1 MDLRDCIYHHL
12 KELVAIPSI
21 SNTKEESLAADYLA
35 KSLAEQDYFRANPG
49 LCGQFPIEGDPLG
62 RTVAYG
68 LVRGNGRR
76 TVILTGHY
84 DVVDTEEYGEFRKY
98 AYDVE
103 AWKNASGPEL
113 EGLLEM
119 LTPEA
124 REDFCSGEWLFGRG
138 VNDMKGGLAVGLAV
152 TGWFGGRV
160 LEGRGLEGN
169 ILFLSVPDEE
179 AYSAGM
185 RGAVP
190 LFVDL
195 ARRYDLDYACLLDLE
210 PCFDEGGGQ
219 QVFIGSVGKML
230 PAVLVQGAK
239 AHVVEAFKG
248 LNAVGVLARLFLETE
263 LAPEFAEVCEGELC
277 PPPTWFN
284 LRDRKEGYDVSV
296 PLRAG
301 GYMSVLG
308 FQKTAETLMERLVEL
323 GRKAFSEYLARM
335 EGQRLAL
342 EEMQGGGED
351 GAEAVRNCGSGI
363 ADSAETAGKWGSSV
377 ADGAEAVRNCGSGA
391 ADSAEAVGD
400 CGSGLDDRGE
410 HCGSA
415 AYGAEIPGGRPS
427 GVPCETVPPYSVLEY
442 RELADYCVGK
452 YGSEAFADWQR
463 EQQREAGEMIRAG
476 RWSYPQATLELM
488 DRLLTWSKIT
498 APVMVLSYAP
508 PYYPAYH
515 SDHLPGRAGAGS
527 ALFDLLAR
535 AAAGYGV
542 RLEKGNYFCGI
553 SDLSYCGG
561 GEGPGLEGYAANSP
575 MWGGLYSMDSEAM
588 KQFCAPALLF
598 GPVGRDAHQMGER
611 VKAASLLEEVPSVL
625 IKFIEQMFAN
635 GGEI

>member
-1 MDLRDCIYHHL
+1 MDLRECIYHHL

-98 AYDVE
+98 AYDVD

-351 GAEAVRNCGSGI
+351 GAEVAGDCGSGI
-363 ADSAETAGKWGSSV
+363 ADSAE
-377 ADGAEAVRNCGSGA
+377 A
-391 ADSAEAVGD
+391 AGD

-415 AYGAEIPGGRPS
+415 AYGAELPGGRPS
-427 GVPCETVPPYSVLEY
+427 VVPCETVPPYSVLEY

-527 ALFDLLAR
+527 ALFDLLDL

>member
-1 MDLRDCIYHHL
+1 MDLRECIYHHL

-210 PCFDEGGGQ
+210 PCFDEGGRQ

-351 GAEAVRNCGSGI
+351 GAEAV
-363 ADSAETAGKWGSSV
+363 
-377 ADGAEAVRNCGSGA
+377 
-391 ADSAEAVGD
+391 GD
-400 CGSGLDDRGE
+400 CGSGMDDRGG
-410 HCGSA
+410 HYGSA
-415 AYGAEIPGGRPS
+415 AYGAELPGGRPS

-463 EQQREAGEMIRAG
+463 EQQRAAGEMIRAG

-527 ALFDLLAR
+527 ALFDLLDR

-575 MWGGLYSMDSEAM
+575 MWGGLYSMDSKAM

>member
-1 MDLRDCIYHHL
+1 MH
-12 KELVAIPSI
+12 
-21 SNTKEESLAADYLA
+21 
-35 KSLAEQDYFRANPG
+35 
-49 LCGQFPIEGDPLG
+49 

-351 GAEAVRNCGSGI
+351 GAEVAGDCGSGI
-363 ADSAETAGKWGSSV
+363 ADSAE
-377 ADGAEAVRNCGSGA
+377 A
-391 ADSAEAVGD
+391 AGD

-415 AYGAEIPGGRPS
+415 AYGAELPGGRPS
-427 GVPCETVPPYSVLEY
+427 VVPCETVPPYSVLEY

-575 MWGGLYSMDSEAM
+575 MWGGLYSMDSKAM

>member
-1 MDLRDCIYHHL
+1 MDIRECIYHHL

-35 KSLAEQDYFRANPG
+35 KRLAEQDYFRANPG

-62 RTVAYG
+62 RTLAYG

-124 REDFCSGEWLFGRG
+124 RADFCSGEWLFGRG

-152 TGWFGGRV
+152 TEWFGGRAA
-160 LEGRGLEGN
+160 EDGGLDGN

-210 PCFDEGGGQ
+210 PCFDEGGRQ
-219 QVFIGSVGKML
+219 PVFIGSVGKML

-248 LNAVGVLARLFLETE
+248 LNAVGVLAQLFLETE

-308 FQKTAETLMERLVEL
+308 FEKTAETLIERLVGL
-323 GRKAFSEYLARM
+323 GRKAFAEYLARM
-335 EGQRLAL
+335 EGQRRAL
-342 EEMQGGGED
+342 EEMQGGGGD
-351 GAEAVRNCGSGI
+351 GAEAAGNCGSGM
-363 ADSAETAGKWGSSV
+363 
-377 ADGAEAVRNCGSGA
+377 
-391 ADSAEAVGD
+391 
-400 CGSGLDDRGE
+400 DDRGG

-415 AYGAEIPGGRPS
+415 AYGAEIPGGCPS
-427 GVPCETVPPYSVLEY
+427 GVPCETIPPYSVLEY
-442 RELADYCVGK
+442 RELADYCAGK

-515 SDHLPGRAGAGS
+515 SDHLPGRAGAGTDI
-527 ALFDLLAR
+527 FDQLAR

-542 RLEKGNYFCGI
+542 QLEKGNYFCGI

-561 GEGPGLEGYAANSP
+561 GEGPGLTGYAANSP

-588 KQFCAPALLF
+588 KQFGVPALLF

-611 VKAASLLEEVPSVL
+611 VKAVSLLEEVPSVL

-635 GGEI
+635 GAKI

>member
-1 MDLRDCIYHHL
+1 MDLRECIYHHL

-335 EGQRLAL
+335 EGQRRAL
-342 EEMQGGGED
+342 EEMRGGGED
-351 GAEAVRNCGSGI
+351 GAEAAGNCGSGM
-363 ADSAETAGKWGSSV
+363 
-377 ADGAEAVRNCGSGA
+377 
-391 ADSAEAVGD
+391 
-400 CGSGLDDRGE
+400 DDRGG

-415 AYGAEIPGGRPS
+415 AYGVEIPGGRPS
-427 GVPCETVPPYSVLEY
+427 GVPGETVPPYSVLEY

>member
-1 MDLRDCIYHHL
+1 MDIRTRIYGHLRD
-12 KELVAIPSI
+12 LVAIPSI
-21 SNTKEESLAADYLA
+21 SNTEEERGAADYLA
-35 KSLAEQDYFRANPG
+35 ESLAGQAYFRANPR
-49 LCGQFPIEGDPLG
+49 LCGRFPIAGDPLG

-103 AWKNASGPEL
+103 AWKRAEGAEL

-119 LTPEA
+119 LTPGA
-124 REDFCSGEWLFGRG
+124 REDLCSGEWLFGRG

-152 TGWFGGRV
+152 TEWFGDEVLSGR
-160 LEGRGLEGN
+160 EMNGN

-190 LFVDL
+190 LFVEL
-195 ARRYDLDYACLLDLE
+195 AEGYDLEYACLLDLE
-210 PCFDEGGGQ
+210 PCFDEGGKQ

-248 LNAVGVLARLFLETE
+248 LNAVGVLAQLFMETE
-263 LAPEFAEVCEGELC
+263 LAPEFAEVCQGELC

-308 FQKTAETLMERLVEL
+308 FEKTAEGLMERLKEL
-323 GRKAFSEYLARM
+323 GRKAFADYAARM
-335 EGQRLAL
+335 ERQRKAL
-342 EEMQGGGED
+342 GMMAERE
-351 GAEAVRNCGSGI
+351 GAEAGDACAGEGTG
-363 ADSAETAGKWGSSV
+363 TAG
-377 ADGAEAVRNCGSGA
+377 ADCACAGEASEAAGAAADCACAGRASGTAGAAAGFSGA
-391 ADSAEAVGD
+391 QSDASA
-400 CGSGLDDRGE
+400 
-410 HCGSA
+410 
-415 AYGAEIPGGRPS
+415 
-427 GVPCETVPPYSVLEY
+427 PYSVLEY
-442 RELADYCVGK
+442 RELAEYCAEK
-452 YGSEAFADWQR
+452 YGREAFEDWRRAQHEEVR
-463 EQQREAGEMIRAG
+463 EMIRAG
-476 RWSYPQATLELM
+476 KWSYPQATLELM

-498 APVMVLSYAP
+498 ASVMVLAYAP

-515 SDHLPGRAGAGS
+515 SDRLAGRAGEGS
-527 ALFDLLAR
+527 KLFDQLAR

-561 GEGPGLEGYAANSP
+561 GEGPGLEGYAADSP
-575 MWGGLYSMDSEAM
+575 MWGGLYSMDLEAM
-588 KQFCAPALLF
+588 GQFSVPALLF

-611 VKAASLLEEVPSVL
+611 VKASSLLEEVPAVL

-635 GGEI
+635 AGEI

>member
-1 MDLRDCIYHHL
+1 MDFRECIYHHL

-124 REDFCSGEWLFGRG
+124 RADFCSGEWLFGRG

-169 ILFLSVPDEE
+169 VLFLSVPDEE

-210 PCFDEGGGQ
+210 PCFDEGGRQ

-351 GAEAVRNCGSGI
+351 GAEA
-363 ADSAETAGKWGSSV
+363 A
-377 ADGAEAVRNCGSGA
+377 
-391 ADSAEAVGD
+391 GD
-400 CGSGLDDRGE
+400 CGSGMDDRGE

-415 AYGAEIPGGRPS
+415 AYGAELPGGRPS
-427 GVPCETVPPYSVLEY
+427 VVPCETVPPYSVLEY

-527 ALFDLLAR
+527 ALFDLLAL

>member
-1 MDLRDCIYHHL
+1 MDLRECIYHHL

-35 KSLAEQDYFRANPG
+35 KRLAEQDYFRANPG

-124 REDFCSGEWLFGRG
+124 RADFCSGEWLFGRG

-152 TGWFGGRV
+152 TEWFGGRAA
-160 LEGRGLEGN
+160 EDGGLDGN

-210 PCFDEGGGQ
+210 PCFDEGGRQ

-248 LNAVGVLARLFLETE
+248 LNAVGVLAQLFLETE

-308 FQKTAETLMERLVEL
+308 FQKTAETLMERLVGL

-335 EGQRLAL
+335 EGQRRAL
-342 EEMQGGGED
+342 EEMQGERED
-351 GAEAVRNCGSGI
+351 GVEAVRNCGRG
-363 ADSAETAGKWGSSV
+363 V
-377 ADGAEAVRNCGSGA
+377 
-391 ADSAEAVGD
+391 ADSAEAAGK
-400 CGSGLDDRGE
+400 CGSGTDDRGG

-415 AYGAEIPGGRPS
+415 AYGAEIPGGCPS
-427 GVPCETVPPYSVLEY
+427 GIPCETIPPYSVLEY
-442 RELADYCVGK
+442 RELADYCAGK

-515 SDHLPGRAGAGS
+515 SDHLPGRAGAGTRI
-527 ALFDLLAR
+527 FDQLAR

-542 RLEKGNYFCGI
+542 QLEKGNYFCGI

-561 GEGPGLEGYAANSP
+561 GEGPGLTGYAANSP

-588 KQFCAPALLF
+588 KQFGVPALLF

-611 VKAASLLEEVPSVL
+611 VKAVSLLEEVPSVL

-635 GGEI
+635 GGKI

>member
-1 MDLRDCIYHHL
+1 MDLRECIYDHL

-351 GAEAVRNCGSGI
+351 GAEVAGDCGSGI
-363 ADSAETAGKWGSSV
+363 ADSAE
-377 ADGAEAVRNCGSGA
+377 A
-391 ADSAEAVGD
+391 AGD

-415 AYGAEIPGGRPS
+415 AYGAELPGGRPS
-427 GVPCETVPPYSVLEY
+427 VVPCETVPPYSVLEY

-575 MWGGLYSMDSEAM
+575 MWGGLYSMDSKAM

>member
-1 MDLRDCIYHHL
+1 MDLRECIYHHL

-49 LCGQFPIEGDPLG
+49 LCGQFPIDGDPLG

-335 EGQRLAL
+335 EGQRRAL

-351 GAEAVRNCGSGI
+351 GAEAAGDCGSGI
-363 ADSAETAGKWGSSV
+363 ADSAE
-377 ADGAEAVRNCGSGA
+377 A
-391 ADSAEAVGD
+391 AGD
-400 CGSGLDDRGE
+400 CGSGMDDRGG

-415 AYGAEIPGGRPS
+415 AYGAEMPGGRPS
-427 GVPCETVPPYSVLEY
+427 GVPCETVPAYSVLEY
-442 RELADYCVGK
+442 RELADYCVG
-452 YGSEAFADWQR
+452 
-463 EQQREAGEMIRAG
+463 I
-476 RWSYPQATLELM
+476 
-488 DRLLTWSKIT
+488 
-498 APVMVLSYAP
+498 
-508 PYYPAYH
+508 H
-515 SDHLPGRAGAGS
+515 
-527 ALFDLLAR
+527 
-535 AAAGYGV
+535 
-542 RLEKGNYFCGI
+542 
-553 SDLSYCGG
+553 
-561 GEGPGLEGYAANSP
+561 
-575 MWGGLYSMDSEAM
+575 
-588 KQFCAPALLF
+588 
-598 GPVGRDAHQMGER
+598 
-611 VKAASLLEEVPSVL
+611 VKV
-625 IKFIEQMFAN
+625 
-635 GGEI
+635 

>member
-1 MDLRDCIYHHL
+1 MDIRECIYYHL

-35 KSLAEQDYFRANPG
+35 KRLAEQDYFRANPG

-62 RTVAYG
+62 RTLAYG

-124 REDFCSGEWLFGRG
+124 RADFCSGEWLFGRG

-152 TGWFGGRV
+152 TEWFGGRAA
-160 LEGRGLEGN
+160 EDGGLDGN

-210 PCFDEGGGQ
+210 PCFDEGGRQ
-219 QVFIGSVGKML
+219 PVFIGSVGKML
-230 PAVLVQGAK
+230 PAVLAQGAK

-248 LNAVGVLARLFLETE
+248 LNAVGVLAQLFLETE

-308 FQKTAETLMERLVEL
+308 FQKTAETLMERLVGL

-335 EGQRLAL
+335 EGQRRAL
-342 EEMQGGGED
+342 EEMQGERED
-351 GAEAVRNCGSGI
+351 GAEAAGNCGSGM
-363 ADSAETAGKWGSSV
+363 
-377 ADGAEAVRNCGSGA
+377 
-391 ADSAEAVGD
+391 
-400 CGSGLDDRGE
+400 DDRGG

-415 AYGAEIPGGRPS
+415 AYGAEIPGGCPS
-427 GVPCETVPPYSVLEY
+427 GIPCETIPPYSVLEY
-442 RELADYCVGK
+442 RELADYCAGK

-463 EQQREAGEMIRAG
+463 EQQQEAGEMIRAG

-515 SDHLPGRAGAGS
+515 SDHLPGRAGAGTGI
-527 ALFDLLAR
+527 FDQLAR

-542 RLEKGNYFCGI
+542 QLEKGNYFCGI

-561 GEGPGLEGYAANSP
+561 GEGPGLTGYAANSP

-588 KQFCAPALLF
+588 KQFGVPALLF

-611 VKAASLLEEVPSVL
+611 VKAVSLLEEVPSVL

-635 GGEI
+635 GGKI

>member
-1 MDLRDCIYHHL
+1 MDLRECIYHHL

-98 AYDVE
+98 AYDVD

-335 EGQRLAL
+335 EGQRRAL

-351 GAEAVRNCGSGI
+351 GAEA
-363 ADSAETAGKWGSSV
+363 AG
-377 ADGAEAVRNCGSGA
+377 DCGSGA
-391 ADSAEAVGD
+391 ADRAEAAGN
-400 CGSGLDDRGE
+400 CSSGMDDRGG

-415 AYGAEIPGGRPS
+415 AYGVEIPGGRPS

-527 ALFDLLAR
+527 ALFDLLDL

>member
-1 MDLRDCIYHHL
+1 MDIRECIYHHL

-35 KSLAEQDYFRANPG
+35 KRLAEQDYFRANPG
-49 LCGQFPIEGDPLG
+49 LCGQFPIEGDPLE
-62 RTVAYG
+62 RTLAYG

-124 REDFCSGEWLFGRG
+124 RADFCSGEWLFGRG

-152 TGWFGGRV
+152 TEWFGGRAA
-160 LEGRGLEGN
+160 EDGGLDGN

-210 PCFDEGGGQ
+210 PCFDEGGRQ

-248 LNAVGVLARLFLETE
+248 LNAVGVLAQLFLETE

-308 FQKTAETLMERLVEL
+308 YQKTAETLMERLVEL

-335 EGQRLAL
+335 EGQRRVL
-342 EEMQGGGED
+342 EEMQGGGGD
-351 GAEAVRNCGSGI
+351 GAEAAGNCGSG
-363 ADSAETAGKWGSSV
+363 V
-377 ADGAEAVRNCGSGA
+377 
-391 ADSAEAVGD
+391 ADSAEAAGD
-400 CGSGLDDRGE
+400 CGSGMDDRGG

-415 AYGAEIPGGRPS
+415 AYGAEIPGGCPS
-427 GVPCETVPPYSVLEY
+427 GIPCETIPPYSVLEY
-442 RELADYCVGK
+442 RELADYCAGK

-515 SDHLPGRAGAGS
+515 SDHLPGRAGAGTGI
-527 ALFDLLAR
+527 FDQLAR

-542 RLEKGNYFCGI
+542 QLEKGNYFCGI

-561 GEGPGLEGYAANSP
+561 GEGPGLTGYAANSP

-588 KQFCAPALLF
+588 KQFGVPALLF

-611 VKAASLLEEVPSVL
+611 VKAVSLLEEVPSVL

-635 GGEI
+635 GGKI

>member
-1 MDLRDCIYHHL
+1 MDLRECIYHHL

-68 LVRGNGRR
+68 LVRGTGRR

-335 EGQRLAL
+335 EGQRRAL
-342 EEMQGGGED
+342 EEMLGGGED
-351 GAEAVRNCGSGI
+351 GAEAAGNCGSGM
-363 ADSAETAGKWGSSV
+363 A
-377 ADGAEAVRNCGSGA
+377 
-391 ADSAEAVGD
+391 
-400 CGSGLDDRGE
+400 DRGG

-415 AYGAEIPGGRPS
+415 AYGAEIPGGHPS

-463 EQQREAGEMIRAG
+463 EQQREAGEMIRTG

-527 ALFDLLAR
+527 TLFDLLDW

-575 MWGGLYSMDSEAM
+575 MWGGLYSMDTEAM

>member
-1 MDLRDCIYHHL
+1 MDLRECIYHHL

-35 KSLAEQDYFRANPG
+35 KRLAEQDYFRANPG

-124 REDFCSGEWLFGRG
+124 RADFCSGEWLFGRG

-152 TGWFGGRV
+152 TEWFGGRAA
-160 LEGRGLEGN
+160 EDGGLDGN

-210 PCFDEGGGQ
+210 PCFDEGGRQ

-308 FQKTAETLMERLVEL
+308 FEKTAETLMERLVGL

-335 EGQRLAL
+335 EGQRRAL
-342 EEMQGGGED
+342 EEMQGGGGD
-351 GAEAVRNCGSGI
+351 GAEAAGNCGSG
-363 ADSAETAGKWGSSV
+363 V
-377 ADGAEAVRNCGSGA
+377 
-391 ADSAEAVGD
+391 ADSAEAAGD
-400 CGSGLDDRGE
+400 CGSGMDDRGG

-415 AYGAEIPGGRPS
+415 AYGAEIPGGCPS
-427 GVPCETVPPYSVLEY
+427 GIPCETIPPYSVLEY
-442 RELADYCVGK
+442 RELADYCAGK
-452 YGSEAFADWQR
+452 YGSEVFADWQR
-463 EQQREAGEMIRAG
+463 EQQREAGEMIRVG
-476 RWSYPQATLELM
+476 RWSYPQAALELM

-515 SDHLPGRAGAGS
+515 SDHLPGRAGAGTRI
-527 ALFDLLAR
+527 FDQLAR

-542 RLEKGNYFCGI
+542 QLEKGNYFCGI

-561 GEGPGLEGYAANSP
+561 GEGPGLTGYAANSP

-588 KQFCAPALLF
+588 KQFGVPALLF

-611 VKAASLLEEVPSVL
+611 VKAVSLLEEVPSVL

-635 GGEI
+635 GGKI

>member
-1 MDLRDCIYHHL
+1 MDLRECIYHHL

-351 GAEAVRNCGSGI
+351 GAEVAGDCGSGI
-363 ADSAETAGKWGSSV
+363 ADSAE
-377 ADGAEAVRNCGSGA
+377 A
-391 ADSAEAVGD
+391 AGD

-415 AYGAEIPGGRPS
+415 AYGAELPGGRPS
-427 GVPCETVPPYSVLEY
+427 VVPCETVPPYSVLEY

>member
-1 MDLRDCIYHHL
+1 MDLRECIYHHL

-335 EGQRLAL
+335 EGQRRAL

-351 GAEAVRNCGSGI
+351 GAEA
-363 ADSAETAGKWGSSV
+363 AG
-377 ADGAEAVRNCGSGA
+377 DCGSGA
-391 ADSAEAVGD
+391 ADRAEAAGN
-400 CGSGLDDRGE
+400 CSSGMDDRGG

-415 AYGAEIPGGRPS
+415 AYGVEIPGGRPS

>member
-1 MDLRDCIYHHL
+1 MDISERIYGHLR
-12 KELVAIPSI
+12 ELVAIPSI
-21 SNTKEESLAADYLA
+21 SNTAQENRAADYLA
-35 KSLAEQDYFRANPG
+35 ESLAKQAYFRANPQ
-49 LCGQFPIEGDPLG
+49 LCGQFPIAGDPLG
-62 RTVAYG
+62 RKVVYG
-68 LVRGNGRR
+68 LVRGAGRR

-84 DVVDTEEYGEFRKY
+84 DVVDTEEYGEFEKY

-103 AWKNASGPEL
+103 AWKRAEGAEL

-119 LTPEA
+119 LTPGA

-152 TGWFGGRV
+152 TEWFGDRLVSGQ
-160 LEGRGLEGN
+160 GLDGN

-195 ARRYDLDYACLLDLE
+195 AGRYDLDYACLLDLE
-210 PCFDEGGGQ
+210 PCFDEGGRQ
-219 QVFIGSVGKML
+219 QVFIGSVGKLL

-239 AHVVEAFKG
+239 AHVVEAFRG
-248 LNAVGVLARLFLETE
+248 LNAVGVLAQLFMDTE
-263 LAPEFAEVCEGELC
+263 LAPEFAEVCGGELC

-308 FQKTAETLMERLVEL
+308 FEKTAETLMARLKEL
-323 GRKAFSEYLARM
+323 GRKAFADYLERM
-335 EGQRLAL
+335 ERQRKAL
-342 EEMQGGGED
+342 
-351 GAEAVRNCGSGI
+351 GI
-363 ADSAETAGKWGSSV
+363 AAEGGNAFAGERPGCAGERSDCAGEQLGFAGSQSDF
-377 ADGAEAVRNCGSGA
+377 AGEQLGFAGSQPGFAGEQPGFPEAR
-391 ADSAEAVGD
+391 
-400 CGSGLDDRGE
+400 
-410 HCGSA
+410 
-415 AYGAEIPGGRPS
+415 PGKLA
-427 GVPCETVPPYSVLEY
+427 PCSVLEY
-442 RELADYCVGK
+442 RELADYCAEK
-452 YGSEAFADWQR
+452 YGREAFEEWQNA
-463 EQQREAGEMIRAG
+463 QWEAAREMIGSG

-498 APVMVLSYAP
+498 APVMVLAYAP

-515 SDHLPGRAGAGS
+515 SDLLAAHPGAGS
-527 ALFDLLAR
+527 KIFDRLSR

-542 RLEKGNYFCGI
+542 KLEKGNYFCGI

-561 GEGPGLEGYAANSP
+561 GDGPGLEGYAADSP
-575 MWGGLYSMDSEAM
+575 MWGGLYSMELEAM
-588 KQFCAPALLF
+588 GQFSVPALLF
-598 GPVGRDAHQMGER
+598 GPIGRDAHQMGER
-611 VKAASLLEEVPSVL
+611 VKASSLLEEVPAVL
-625 IKFIEQMFAN
+625 RKFIEQMFAN
-635 GGEI
+635 DGEI

>member
-1 MDLRDCIYHHL
+1 MDLRECIYHHL

-49 LCGQFPIEGDPLG
+49 LCGQFPIEGDQLG

-160 LEGRGLEGN
+160 LEGCGLEGN

-335 EGQRLAL
+335 EGQRRAL
-342 EEMQGGGED
+342 EEMQEGGED
-351 GAEAVRNCGSGI
+351 G
-363 ADSAETAGKWGSSV
+363 
-377 ADGAEAVRNCGSGA
+377 
-391 ADSAEAVGD
+391 AEAVGD
-400 CGSGLDDRGE
+400 CGSGMDDRGG
-410 HCGSA
+410 HYGSA
-415 AYGAEIPGGRPS
+415 AYGAELPGGRPS
-427 GVPCETVPPYSVLEY
+427 GVPGETVPPYSVLEY

>member
-1 MDLRDCIYHHL
+1 MDLRECIYHHL

-351 GAEAVRNCGSGI
+351 GAEAAGNCGSGM
-363 ADSAETAGKWGSSV
+363 
-377 ADGAEAVRNCGSGA
+377 
-391 ADSAEAVGD
+391 
-400 CGSGLDDRGE
+400 DDRGG

-427 GVPCETVPPYSVLEY
+427 GVSCETVPPYSVLEY

>member
-1 MDLRDCIYHHL
+1 MDIRECIYHHL
-12 KELVAIPSI
+12 KELVAIPSV

-35 KSLAEQDYFRANPG
+35 KRLAEQDYFRANPG
-49 LCGQFPIEGDPLG
+49 LCGQFPIEGDSLG
-62 RTVAYG
+62 RTLAYG

-119 LTPEA
+119 LTPKA
-124 REDFCSGEWLFGRG
+124 RADFCSGEWLFGRG

-152 TGWFGGRV
+152 TEWFGGRAA
-160 LEGRGLEGN
+160 EDGGLDGN

-210 PCFDEGGGQ
+210 PCFDEGGRQ

-248 LNAVGVLARLFLETE
+248 LNAVGVLAQLFLETE

-308 FQKTAETLMERLVEL
+308 FEKTAETLMERLVEL

-335 EGQRLAL
+335 EGQRRAL
-342 EEMQGGGED
+342 EEMQGERED
-351 GAEAVRNCGSGI
+351 GAEAAGNCGSGM
-363 ADSAETAGKWGSSV
+363 
-377 ADGAEAVRNCGSGA
+377 
-391 ADSAEAVGD
+391 
-400 CGSGLDDRGE
+400 DDRGG

-415 AYGAEIPGGRPS
+415 AYGAEIPGGCPS
-427 GVPCETVPPYSVLEY
+427 GIPCETIPPYSVLEY
-442 RELADYCVGK
+442 RELADYCAGK

-476 RWSYPQATLELM
+476 RWSYPQATLEVM

-515 SDHLPGRAGAGS
+515 SDHLPGRAGAGTGI
-527 ALFDLLAR
+527 FDQLAR

-542 RLEKGNYFCGI
+542 QLEKGNYFCGI

-561 GEGPGLEGYAANSP
+561 GEGPGLTGYAANSP

-588 KQFCAPALLF
+588 KQFGVPALLF

-611 VKAASLLEEVPSVL
+611 VKAVSLLEEVPSVL

-635 GGEI
+635 GGKI

>member
-1 MDLRDCIYHHL
+1 MELRECIYHHL

-335 EGQRLAL
+335 EGQRRAL
-342 EEMQGGGED
+342 EEMRGGGED
-351 GAEAVRNCGSGI
+351 GAEA
-363 ADSAETAGKWGSSV
+363 AG
-377 ADGAEAVRNCGSGA
+377 DCGSGA
-391 ADSAEAVGD
+391 ADRAEAAGN
-400 CGSGLDDRGE
+400 CSSGMDDRGG

-415 AYGAEIPGGRPS
+415 AYGVEIPGGRPS

>member
-1 MDLRDCIYHHL
+1 MDLRECIYHHL

-49 LCGQFPIEGDPLG
+49 LCGQFPIEGDQLG

-124 REDFCSGEWLFGRG
+124 RADFCSSEWLFGRG

-335 EGQRLAL
+335 EGQRRTL

-351 GAEAVRNCGSGI
+351 GAEA
-363 ADSAETAGKWGSSV
+363 AE
-377 ADGAEAVRNCGSGA
+377 
-391 ADSAEAVGD
+391 D
-400 CGSGLDDRGE
+400 CGSGMDGRGG

-415 AYGAEIPGGRPS
+415 AYGVEIPGGRPS

-452 YGSEAFADWQR
+452 YGSEAFADWRR

-553 SDLSYCGG
+553 SDLSYCGS

>member
-1 MDLRDCIYHHL
+1 MDLRECIYHHL

-124 REDFCSGEWLFGRG
+124 RADFCSGEWLFGRG

-190 LFVDL
+190 LFVDV

-335 EGQRLAL
+335 EGQRRAL
-342 EEMQGGGED
+342 EEMRGGGE
-351 GAEAVRNCGSGI
+351 
-363 ADSAETAGKWGSSV
+363 
-377 ADGAEAVRNCGSGA
+377 
-391 ADSAEAVGD
+391 DSAEAVGD

-415 AYGAEIPGGRPS
+415 AYGAEIPGGRNS

-527 ALFDLLAR
+527 ALFDLLDR

-575 MWGGLYSMDSEAM
+575 MWGGLYSMDSKAM

>member
-1 MDLRDCIYHHL
+1 MDLRECIYHHL

-335 EGQRLAL
+335 EGQRRAL

-351 GAEAVRNCGSGI
+351 GAEA
-363 ADSAETAGKWGSSV
+363 AG
-377 ADGAEAVRNCGSGA
+377 DCGSGA
-391 ADSAEAVGD
+391 ADRAEAAGN
-400 CGSGLDDRGE
+400 CSSGMDDRGG

-415 AYGAEIPGGRPS
+415 AYGVEIPGGRPS

-527 ALFDLLAR
+527 ALFDLLDL

>member
-1 MDLRDCIYHHL
+1 MDLRECIYHHL

-35 KSLAEQDYFRANPG
+35 KRLAEQDYFRANPG

-103 AWKNASGPEL
+103 AWRNASGPEL

-124 REDFCSGEWLFGRG
+124 RADFCSGEWLFGRG

-152 TGWFGGRV
+152 TEWFGGRAA
-160 LEGRGLEGN
+160 EDGGLDGN

-210 PCFDEGGGQ
+210 PCFDEGGRQ

-248 LNAVGVLARLFLETE
+248 LNAVGVLAQLFLETE

-308 FQKTAETLMERLVEL
+308 FEKTAETLMERLVGL

-335 EGQRLAL
+335 EGQRRAL
-342 EEMQGGGED
+342 EEMQGGGGD
-351 GAEAVRNCGSGI
+351 GAEAAGDCGSG
-363 ADSAETAGKWGSSV
+363 V
-377 ADGAEAVRNCGSGA
+377 
-391 ADSAEAVGD
+391 ADSAEAAGK
-400 CGSGLDDRGE
+400 CGSGTDDRGG

-415 AYGAEIPGGRPS
+415 AYGAEIPGGCPS
-427 GVPCETVPPYSVLEY
+427 GIPCETIPPYSVLEY
-442 RELADYCVGK
+442 RELADYCAGK

-476 RWSYPQATLELM
+476 RWSYPQAALELM

-498 APVMVLSYAP
+498 APVMMLSYAP

-515 SDHLPGRAGAGS
+515 SDHLPGLAGAGTRI
-527 ALFDLLAR
+527 FDQLAR

-542 RLEKGNYFCGI
+542 QLEKGNYFCGI

-561 GEGPGLEGYAANSP
+561 GEGPGLTGYAANSP

-588 KQFCAPALLF
+588 KQFRVPALLF

-611 VKAASLLEEVPSVL
+611 VKATSLLEEVPSVL

-635 GGEI
+635 GGKI

>member
-1 MDLRDCIYHHL
+1 MDLRECIYHHL

-49 LCGQFPIEGDPLG
+49 LCGQFPIKGDPLG

-210 PCFDEGGGQ
+210 PCFDEGGRQ

-335 EGQRLAL
+335 EGQRRAL
-342 EEMQGGGED
+342 EEMRGGGED
-351 GAEAVRNCGSGI
+351 GAEAAGDCGSG
-363 ADSAETAGKWGSSV
+363 V
-377 ADGAEAVRNCGSGA
+377 
-391 ADSAEAVGD
+391 ADSAEAAGD
-400 CGSGLDDRGE
+400 CGSGMDDRGG

-527 ALFDLLAR
+527 ALFDLLDR

-575 MWGGLYSMDSEAM
+575 MWGGLYSMDSKAM

>member
-1 MDLRDCIYHHL
+1 MDIRECIYHHL

-35 KSLAEQDYFRANPG
+35 KRLAEQDYFRANPG

-62 RTVAYG
+62 RTLAYG

-98 AYDVE
+98 AYNVE

-124 REDFCSGEWLFGRG
+124 RADFCSGEWLFGRG

-152 TGWFGGRV
+152 TEWFGGRAA
-160 LEGRGLEGN
+160 EDGGLDGN

-210 PCFDEGGGQ
+210 PCFDEGGRQ
-219 QVFIGSVGKML
+219 PVFIGSVGKML

-248 LNAVGVLARLFLETE
+248 LNAVGVLAQLFLETE
-263 LAPEFAEVCEGELC
+263 LAPEFAEICEGELC

-308 FQKTAETLMERLVEL
+308 FEKTAETLMERLVEL

-335 EGQRLAL
+335 EGQRRAL
-342 EEMQGGGED
+342 EEMQGERED
-351 GAEAVRNCGSGI
+351 GAEAAGNCGSGM
-363 ADSAETAGKWGSSV
+363 
-377 ADGAEAVRNCGSGA
+377 
-391 ADSAEAVGD
+391 
-400 CGSGLDDRGE
+400 DDRGG

-415 AYGAEIPGGRPS
+415 AYGAEIPGGCPS
-427 GVPCETVPPYSVLEY
+427 GIPCETIPPYSVLEY
-442 RELADYCVGK
+442 RELADYCAGK

-476 RWSYPQATLELM
+476 RWSYPQATLEVM

-515 SDHLPGRAGAGS
+515 SDHLPGRAGAGTGI
-527 ALFDLLAR
+527 FDQLAR

-542 RLEKGNYFCGI
+542 QLEKGNYFCGI

-561 GEGPGLEGYAANSP
+561 GEGPGLTGYAANSP

-588 KQFCAPALLF
+588 KQFGVPALLF

-611 VKAASLLEEVPSVL
+611 VKAVSLLEEVPSVL

-635 GGEI
+635 GGKI

>member
-1 MDLRDCIYHHL
+1 MDISERIYGHLR
-12 KELVAIPSI
+12 ELVAIPSI
-21 SNTKEESLAADYLA
+21 SNTAQENRAADYLA
-35 KSLAEQDYFRANPG
+35 ESLAKQAYFRANPQ
-49 LCGQFPIEGDPLG
+49 LCGQFPIAGDPLG
-62 RTVAYG
+62 RKVVYG
-68 LVRGNGRR
+68 LVRGAGRR

-84 DVVDTEEYGEFRKY
+84 DVVDTEEYGEFEKY

-103 AWKNASGPEL
+103 VWKRAEGPEL

-119 LTPEA
+119 LTPGA

-152 TGWFGGRV
+152 TEWFGD
-160 LEGRGLEGN
+160 GLVSGQGLDGN

-195 ARRYDLDYACLLDLE
+195 AGRYDLDYACLLDLE
-210 PCFDEGGGQ
+210 PCFDEGGKQ
-219 QVFIGSVGKML
+219 QVFIGSVGKLL

-239 AHVVEAFKG
+239 AHVVEAFRG
-248 LNAVGVLARLFLETE
+248 LNAVGVLAQLFMDTE
-263 LAPEFAEVCEGELC
+263 LAPEFAEVCGGELC

-308 FQKTAETLMERLVEL
+308 FEKTAETLMARLKEL
-323 GRKAFSEYLARM
+323 GRKAFADYLERM
-335 EGQRLAL
+335 ERQRKAL
-342 EEMQGGGED
+342 
-351 GAEAVRNCGSGI
+351 GI
-363 ADSAETAGKWGSSV
+363 AAEGEKAFVGERPGFPEARPGKL
-377 ADGAEAVRNCGSGA
+377 A
-391 ADSAEAVGD
+391 
-400 CGSGLDDRGE
+400 
-410 HCGSA
+410 
-415 AYGAEIPGGRPS
+415 
-427 GVPCETVPPYSVLEY
+427 PCSVLEY
-442 RELADYCVGK
+442 RELADYCAEK
-452 YGSEAFADWQR
+452 YGREAFEEWQNAQWKAAR
-463 EQQREAGEMIRAG
+463 EMIGSG

-498 APVMVLSYAP
+498 APVMVLAYAP

-515 SDHLPGRAGAGS
+515 SDLLAAHPGAGS
-527 ALFDLLAR
+527 KIFDRLSR

-542 RLEKGNYFCGI
+542 KLEKGNYFCGI

-561 GEGPGLEGYAANSP
+561 GDGPGLEGYAADSP
-575 MWGGLYSMDSEAM
+575 MWGGLYSMELEAM
-588 KQFCAPALLF
+588 GQFSVPALLF
-598 GPVGRDAHQMGER
+598 GPIGRDAHQMGER
-611 VKAASLLEEVPSVL
+611 VKASSLLEEVPAVL
-625 IKFIEQMFAN
+625 RKFIEQMFAN
-635 GGEI
+635 DGEI

>member
-1 MDLRDCIYHHL
+1 MDLRECIYHHL

-35 KSLAEQDYFRANPG
+35 KRLAEQDYFRANPG

-103 AWKNASGPEL
+103 AWRNASGPEL

-124 REDFCSGEWLFGRG
+124 RADFCSGEWLFGRG

-152 TGWFGGRV
+152 TEWFGGRAA
-160 LEGRGLEGN
+160 EDGGLDGN

-210 PCFDEGGGQ
+210 PCFDEGGRQ

-248 LNAVGVLARLFLETE
+248 LNAVGVLAQLFLETE

-308 FQKTAETLMERLVEL
+308 FEKTAETLMERLVGL

-335 EGQRLAL
+335 EGQRRAL
-342 EEMQGGGED
+342 EEMQGERED
-351 GAEAVRNCGSGI
+351 GVEAVRNCGRG
-363 ADSAETAGKWGSSV
+363 V
-377 ADGAEAVRNCGSGA
+377 
-391 ADSAEAVGD
+391 ADSAEAAGK
-400 CGSGLDDRGE
+400 CGSGTDDRGG

-415 AYGAEIPGGRPS
+415 AYGAEIPGGCPS
-427 GVPCETVPPYSVLEY
+427 GIPCETIPPYSVLEY
-442 RELADYCVGK
+442 RELADYCAGK

-463 EQQREAGEMIRAG
+463 EQQREAGEMISAG
-476 RWSYPQATLELM
+476 RWSYPQAALELM

-515 SDHLPGRAGAGS
+515 SDHLPGRAGAGTRI
-527 ALFDLLAR
+527 FDQLAR

-542 RLEKGNYFCGI
+542 QLEKGNYFCGI
-553 SDLSYCGG
+553 SDLSYCGV
-561 GEGPGLEGYAANSP
+561 GEGPGLTGYAANSP

-588 KQFCAPALLF
+588 KQFGVPALLF

-611 VKAASLLEEVPSVL
+611 VKAVSLLEEVPSVL

-635 GGEI
+635 GGKI

>member
-1 MDLRDCIYHHL
+1 MDLRECIYHHL

-351 GAEAVRNCGSGI
+351 GAEVAGDCGSGI
-363 ADSAETAGKWGSSV
+363 ADSAE
-377 ADGAEAVRNCGSGA
+377 A
-391 ADSAEAVGD
+391 AGD

-415 AYGAEIPGGRPS
+415 AYGAELPGGRPS
-427 GVPCETVPPYSVLEY
+427 VVPCETVPPYSVLEY

-575 MWGGLYSMDSEAM
+575 MWGGLYSMDSKAM

-598 GPVGRDAHQMGER
+598 GPVGRDAHQMGEQ

>member
-1 MDLRDCIYHHL
+1 MDIRECIYHHL

-35 KSLAEQDYFRANPG
+35 KRLAEQDYFRANPG

-62 RTVAYG
+62 RTLAYG

-124 REDFCSGEWLFGRG
+124 RADFCSGEWLFGRG

-152 TGWFGGRV
+152 TEWFGGRAA
-160 LEGRGLEGN
+160 EDGGLDGN

-210 PCFDEGGGQ
+210 PCFDEGGRQ

-248 LNAVGVLARLFLETE
+248 LNAVGVLAQLFLETE

-308 FQKTAETLMERLVEL
+308 FEKTAETLMERLVGL

-335 EGQRLAL
+335 EGQRRAL
-342 EEMQGGGED
+342 EEMQGERED
-351 GAEAVRNCGSGI
+351 GAEAAGNCGSGM
-363 ADSAETAGKWGSSV
+363 
-377 ADGAEAVRNCGSGA
+377 
-391 ADSAEAVGD
+391 
-400 CGSGLDDRGE
+400 DDRGG

-415 AYGAEIPGGRPS
+415 AYGAEIPGGCPS
-427 GVPCETVPPYSVLEY
+427 GIPCETIPPYSVLEY
-442 RELADYCVGK
+442 RELADYCAGK

-515 SDHLPGRAGAGS
+515 SDHLPGRAGAGTGI
-527 ALFDLLAR
+527 FDQLAR

-542 RLEKGNYFCGI
+542 QLEKGNYFCGI

-561 GEGPGLEGYAANSP
+561 GEGPGLTGYAANSP

-588 KQFCAPALLF
+588 KQFGVPALLF

-611 VKAASLLEEVPSVL
+611 VKAVSLLEEVPSVL

-635 GGEI
+635 DGKI

>member
-1 MDLRDCIYHHL
+1 MDIRECIYHHL
-12 KELVAIPSI
+12 KELVAIPSV

-35 KSLAEQDYFRANPG
+35 KRLAEQGYFRANPG

-62 RTVAYG
+62 RTLAYG

-124 REDFCSGEWLFGRG
+124 RADFCSGEWLFGRG

-152 TGWFGGRV
+152 TEWFGGRAA
-160 LEGRGLEGN
+160 EDGGLDGN

-210 PCFDEGGGQ
+210 PCFDEGGRQ
-219 QVFIGSVGKML
+219 PVFIGSVGKML

-248 LNAVGVLARLFLETE
+248 LNAVGVLAQLFLETE

-308 FQKTAETLMERLVEL
+308 FEKTAETLMERLVEL

-335 EGQRLAL
+335 ERQRRAL
-342 EEMQGGGED
+342 EGMQGERED
-351 GAEAVRNCGSGI
+351 GAEAAGNCGSGM
-363 ADSAETAGKWGSSV
+363 
-377 ADGAEAVRNCGSGA
+377 
-391 ADSAEAVGD
+391 
-400 CGSGLDDRGE
+400 DDRGG

-415 AYGAEIPGGRPS
+415 AYGAEIPGGCPS
-427 GVPCETVPPYSVLEY
+427 GVPCETIPPYSVLEY
-442 RELADYCVGK
+442 RELADYCAGK

-515 SDHLPGRAGAGS
+515 SDHLPGRAGAGTGI
-527 ALFDLLAR
+527 FDQLAR

-542 RLEKGNYFCGI
+542 QLEKGNYFCGI

-561 GEGPGLEGYAANSP
+561 GEGPGLTGYAANSP

-588 KQFCAPALLF
+588 KQFGVPALLF

-611 VKAASLLEEVPSVL
+611 VKAVSLLEEVPSVL

-635 GGEI
+635 GAKI

>member
-1 MDLRDCIYHHL
+1 MDLRECIYHHL

-335 EGQRLAL
+335 EGQRRAL
-342 EEMQGGGED
+342 EEMRGGGED
-351 GAEAVRNCGSGI
+351 GAEA
-363 ADSAETAGKWGSSV
+363 AG
-377 ADGAEAVRNCGSGA
+377 DCGSGA
-391 ADSAEAVGD
+391 ADGAEVAGNR
-400 CGSGLDDRGE
+400 GSGMDDRGG

-415 AYGAEIPGGRPS
+415 AYGVEIPGGRPS

-575 MWGGLYSMDSEAM
+575 MWGGLYSMDSKAM

-635 GGEI
+635 GEEI

>member
-1 MDLRDCIYHHL
+1 MDLRECIYHHL

-124 REDFCSGEWLFGRG
+124 RADFCSGEWLFGRG

-335 EGQRLAL
+335 EGQRRAL

-351 GAEAVRNCGSGI
+351 GAEA
-363 ADSAETAGKWGSSV
+363 AG
-377 ADGAEAVRNCGSGA
+377 NCGSGA
-391 ADSAEAVGD
+391 ADGAEAAGN
-400 CGSGLDDRGE
+400 CGSGMDDRGG

-463 EQQREAGEMIRAG
+463 EQQRAAGEMIRAG

-527 ALFDLLAR
+527 ALFDLLDR

-575 MWGGLYSMDSEAM
+575 MWGGLYSMDSKAM

>member
-1 MDLRDCIYHHL
+1 MDLRECIYHHL

-49 LCGQFPIEGDPLG
+49 LCGQFPIDGDPLG

-335 EGQRLAL
+335 EGQRRAL

-351 GAEAVRNCGSGI
+351 GAEAAGDCGSGI
-363 ADSAETAGKWGSSV
+363 ADSAE
-377 ADGAEAVRNCGSGA
+377 A
-391 ADSAEAVGD
+391 AGD
-400 CGSGLDDRGE
+400 CGSGMDDRGG